1 MRLKKWFCVI
11 IMLAATACI
20 KAQNRCYIFKH
31 SQFVIGTNY
40 NCGAATIMKDES
52 IFLTKSEYQSK
63 KNELENDC
71 KIMYKGNEK
80 LYKQIP
86 YAELVLPNEVMVV
99 LYFEQQMEIK
109 KGSFCSNTF
118 YECFKGTDAA
128 VVVNRSNSRMT
139 SVGAKTKCI
148 VFRKIVKGENIKI
161 NN

>member
-1 MRLKKWFCVI
+1 MHLKILFCI
-11 IMLAATACI
+11 ILFVSTGSS
-20 KAQNRCYIFKH
+20 KAQNRCYVFKH
-31 SQFVIGTNY
+31 GQFINGTNY
-40 NCGAATIMKDES
+40 NCGTATIMKDES
-52 IFLTKSEYQSK
+52 IFLNKSEYQSK
-63 KNELENDC
+63 KNELDVEC

-128 VVVNRSNSRMT
+128 VVVNRSNSRMA